1 MKDATLRLEDGRII
15 EINPTQMEL
24 LNLNEK
30 TITMEDGTTHHLAG
44 ELEDIVDEFL
54 SALKG

>member
-30 TITMEDGTTHHLAG
+30 TITMEDGTTHHLG
-44 ELEDIVDEFL
+44 DELEVIVDEFL